1 MSFSEVEDGE
11 ENNREEQ
18 GWGEEEGKFTL
29 AYWVWGASATFTW
42 RLHRLYDIQT
52 WILRSGSSL

>member
-18 GWGEEEGKFTL
+18 GWGEEEEKVKKF
-29 AYWVWGASATFTW
+29 F
-42 RLHRLYDIQT
+42 
-52 WILRSGSSL
+52 